1 MTVKELSQLYHL
13 NRKIEL
19 DKERLAELEAQ
30 AAAIGGGGLDGMPRT
45 PGYANKVERLVAEIV
60 DTKGIIAA
68 KQTECIF
75 ERNRLERYIADI
87 PDALTQNIFA
97 LRFVNGLTW
106 FQVAQAIGG
115 NNTEDS
121 VKKTC
126 YRYLD
131 KEKAEAEQ
139 GCPECPASM

>member
-19 DKERLAELEAQ
+19 DKERLTELEAQ
-30 AAAIGGGGLDGMPRT
+30 ALSLGGGGLDGMPRT
-45 PGYANKVERLVAEIV
+45 PGYANKIERLVAEIV

-68 KQTECIF
+68 KQAECIF

-97 LRFVNGLTW
+97 LRFINGLTW
-106 FQVAQAIGG
+106 YQVAESVGG

-131 KEKAEAEQ
+131 KEKEAN
-139 GCPECPASM
+139 G